1 MDLEV
6 VTVTKSACPQL
17 LLEGSPGVS
26 DLYRPAP
33 SRSRDQLRA
42 ELFTHL
48 MNGSPFI
55 VHSSLR
61 SSRTLSVPMESYP

>member
-1 MDLEV
+1 M
-6 VTVTKSACPQL
+6 VTKSACPQL
-17 LLEGSPGVS
+17 PLEGSPGVS

-33 SRSRDQLRA
+33 SRSRDPLRA

-48 MNGSPFI
+48 VNGSPFI

-61 SSRTLSVPMESYP
+61 TSRTLSDPMVSQP